1 MLRPN
6 VAAGLMKSTRAGLR
20 HSRVHVV
27 ESLLMIPTT

>member
-1 MLRPN
+1 MLRPKRRRWVN
-6 VAAGLMKSTRAGLR
+6 ESTHAGLR